1 MSATFIIGNN
11 LPLIGNR
18 VANTVSAASEKP
30 KLFIEHLLPDLKLIV
45 KYCMSSVK
53 KVLFIVKSVTLGTE
67 EREGKRGRGGSLIL
81 IPCSFLTTRTL
92 GFHNFKLNEPLLDS
106 VRGFFTLKLMFS

>member
-11 LPLIGNR
+11 LPLIRNR

-53 KVLFIVKSVTLGTE
+53 KVLFIVKSVKLGWQKQT
-67 EREGKRGRGGSLIL
+67 KSKGRQSV
-81 IPCSFLTTRTL
+81 LTSCDETII
-92 GFHNFKLNEPLLDS
+92 KAC
-106 VRGFFTLKLMFS
+106 